1 MALGRP
7 ASTALRHD
15 PVLDLAMTTSAVK
28 LHDQP
33 DRIAKRDAFLKRA
46 GWGSAERRLLAGDA
60 SFRRYDRLTLGDRTA
75 VLMDAPPPHEDVRP
89 FLAVREILAGLGLS
103 APALYAADEV
113 QGFLLL
119 EDLGDDTYT
128 RLLARGT
135 DEPMLY
141 RLAVDVLIELAR
153 QISPEALQSL
163 PALDDAR
170 ALDEVSRL
178 TEWWWPTVMGAP
190 PSQKVLEEY
199 REAWRRVLPRGRRA
213 PESIGLFDYHVDNLL
228 WLPKRP
234 GVAACGLLD
243 FQDAVRVPVGFDLM
257 SLLQDAR
264 RDLKP
269 GLEPELYERFL
280 AGLPGLDRAAFADA
294 FAVFGAERHSRIIG
308 TFLRLWKR
316 DGKPGYLVHLP
327 RVWRQLQSA
336 LTSPAMAPLKDW
348 FDRHVPREKRGAIS
362 P

>member
-1 MALGRP
+1 
-7 ASTALRHD
+7 
-15 PVLDLAMTTSAVK
+15 MTTLK
-28 LHDQP
+28 LHEQP
-33 DRIAKRDAFLKRA
+33 ERVAKRDEFLKQA
-46 GWGSAERRLLAGDA
+46 GWGTAQRRLLAGDA
-60 SFRRYDRLTLGDRTA
+60 SFRRYDRLTLGQRTA

-89 FLAVREILAGLGLS
+89 FTAVRGILGGLGLS
-103 APALYAADEV
+103 APALYAGDEAE
-113 QGFLLL
+113 GFLLL

-128 RLLARGT
+128 RLLQRGT

-141 RLAVDVLIELAR
+141 RLAVDVLVELTRNIGPAD
-153 QISPEALQSL
+153 LKSL

-178 TEWWWPTVMGAP
+178 TEWWWPAAMGAP
-190 PSQKVLEEY
+190 IPSAVLEEY
-199 REAWRRVLPRGRRA
+199 RAAWRAVLPRGRQA

-228 WLPKRP
+228 WLPRRQ

-243 FQDAVRVPVGFDLM
+243 FQDAVRVPAGFDLM

-264 RDLKP
+264 RDLQP

-280 AGLPGLDRAAFADA
+280 AGLPKLDRASFADA

-308 TFLRLWKR
+308 TFVRLWKR

-327 RVWRQLQSA
+327 RVWRQLESA
-336 LTSPAMAPLKDW
+336 LAAPAMAPLKSW